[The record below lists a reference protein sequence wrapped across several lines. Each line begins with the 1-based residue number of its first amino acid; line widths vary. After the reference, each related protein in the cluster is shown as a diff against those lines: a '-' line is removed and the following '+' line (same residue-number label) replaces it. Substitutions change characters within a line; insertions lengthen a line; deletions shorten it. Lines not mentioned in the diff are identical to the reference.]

1 MGDFYDVSRG
11 DRWVGR
17 VGRVH
22 PVAGDVVGYGFYN
35 GVPSAG
41 AEGGAG
47 PVVFVCV
54 ADLSDFGPRE
64 WGSCV
69 FVEEVSDLVES

>member
-1 MGDFYDVSRG
+1 MRDFHDVAGGD
-11 DRWVGR
+11 GR
-17 VGRVH
+17 VGGFGRVH

-35 GVPSAG
+35 GVPSAV

-69 FVEEVSDLVES
+69 FVEEISNLVES